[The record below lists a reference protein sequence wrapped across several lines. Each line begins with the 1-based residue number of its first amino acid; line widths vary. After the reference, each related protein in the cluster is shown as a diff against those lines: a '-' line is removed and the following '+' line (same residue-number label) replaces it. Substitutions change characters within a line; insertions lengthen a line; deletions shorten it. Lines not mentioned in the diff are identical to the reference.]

1 MFSFIL
7 IIMPIASFANHI
19 VIGQG
24 RVNMQGA
31 IIDTACAIKLIS
43 REQTVDMAIVTLND
57 IISNEPGSSKPFSIE
72 LTSCALEQSDSS
84 SSAWKY
90 FQMTF
95 DGDAQGDGF
104 GLHGSTSGISLQI
117 NDADGNIA
125 RPGTPLPS
133 RSITSWDM
141 KLNYTV
147 RLVANNPI
155 LKSGKYFSSVR
166 FKLDYF

>member
-1 MFSFIL
+1 
-7 IIMPIASFANHI
+7 MPIASFANHI

-31 IIDTACAIKLIS
+31 IVDTACAIKLIN

-57 IISNEPGSSKPFSIE
+57 IISNKPASSKPFTIE
-72 LTSCALEQSDSS
+72 LTSCDMEHSDNASPL
-84 SSAWKY
+84 WKY
-90 FQMTF
+90 FQVTF
-95 DGDAQGDGF
+95 DGDAQREGF
-104 GLHGSTSGISLQI
+104 GLHGSTAGVSLQI

-125 RPGTPLPS
+125 KPGNPLPP
-133 RSITSWDM
+133 RSISSWGM

-147 RLVANNPI
+147 RLVASNPI
-155 LKSGKYFSSVR
+155 LKSGEFFSTVR